1 MARRRRENPPHWY
14 FPISYEELHRRKMAN
29 IDRALKKIGMTR
41 KELNEKYKH
50 LEKGKNKKNGKR
62 KRRRK

>member
-1 MARRRRENPPHWY
+1 MARNKQENPPHWY
-14 FPISYEELHRRKMAN
+14 FPISYKEMHKRRMAN

-41 KELNEKYKH
+41 KRLNEKYKH
-50 LEKGKNKKNGKR
+50 LEKGNKKSGKR